1 LVDGYLN
8 TGDIS
13 GAITIL
19 QDVFNQ
25 HQVLPPYTTHLK
37 IIEFS
42 LGYDLV
48 FEAKRHVYFLQQLWQ
63 WKPSDHHSAE
73 FCKIMLLTQSN
84 PKLSKAAI
92 QRLFK
97 YFGEFLHDDELLM

>member
-37 IIEFS
+37 IIEFA
-42 LGYDLV
+42 LGYDLL
-48 FEAKRHVYFLQQLWQ
+48 FEAKRHVYFIQQLLK
-63 WKPSDHHSAE
+63 WKPSDHHSDN
-73 FCKIMLLTQSN
+73 FRKLMLLTQSN

-92 QRLFK
+92 QRLFH
-97 YFGEFLHDDELLM
+97 YFGEALDDDEFVI